1 MPGEPKQIR
10 LMTPIEFAEP
20 LFITIA
26 HPFNQLLIG
35 SQTVLPVQRFK
46 SSNFFFPNDEVIRD
60 KDIKRMTQTSNR
72 RIWQTT
78 QWGVWLLALSVFL
91 NYVDRGALAIAMP
104 QMKGELDLDQNQ
116 LGLMASLFFWTYSL
130 MQIPSGWL
138 VERFDVKW
146 VLAIGFAVWSLAT
159 GLTGISTTFA
169 SLLILRLILGIGES
183 VAYPA
188 YSKIIATRF
197 PPESRGFPNALI
209 DAFSKFGPA
218 LSTLVGGLVVAKFGW
233 RPFFLFMGIGGLIWL
248 VPWILWKST
257 PNEAE
262 AARSAGEPTF
272 FVGFGEI
279 LSRRE
284 CWGTMFGLFSLNYS
298 WYFLIFWFPSYLVME
313 RGFSQEKMAVMGSI
327 PFWLLGAS
335 SMFNGWWS
343 DRLVK
348 SGHSA
353 TWIRKGFMSG
363 GLIGVAA
370 LLLFAGV
377 PDPNMALIAVTVAGI
392 SMGFSSSNNWA
403 ITQILAGQAGAGKWT
418 GIQNAFGNLG
428 GVVSPWLTGYIVNE
442 TGSFYLAFMSTSIV
456 LVVGSLLYFFLIPRV
471 EPLKWSNAPAEQ
483 PTVQNAG

>member
-1 MPGEPKQIR
+1 M
-10 LMTPIEFAEP
+10 
-20 LFITIA
+20 
-26 HPFNQLLIG
+26 
-35 SQTVLPVQRFK
+35 
-46 SSNFFFPNDEVIRD
+46 EVIRD
-60 KDIKRMTQTSNR
+60 TDRKRMSETTHR

-78 QWGVWLLALSVFL
+78 QWGVWMLALSVFL

-104 QMKGELDLDQNQ
+104 QMKGELALDQNQ
-116 LGLMASLFFWTYSL
+116 LGLMASLFFWTYAL

-146 VLAIGFAVWSLAT
+146 VLAIGFAIWSLAT
-159 GLTGISTTFA
+159 GFTGIASTFT
-169 SLLILRLILGIGES
+169 SLLVMRLILGVGES

-218 LSTLVGGLVVAKFGW
+218 LSTLIGGLVVAEFGW
-233 RPFFLFMGIGGLIWL
+233 RPFFLFMGIGGLVWL
-248 VPWILWKST
+248 VPWMMWKSDSDT
-257 PNEAE
+257 VQTTKTKQPV
-262 AARSAGEPTF
+262 F
-272 FVGFGEI
+272 FVSFSEI
-279 LSRRE
+279 LNRRE

-335 SMFNGWWS
+335 SMLTGWWS

-348 SGHSA
+348 NGRSA
-353 TWIRKGFMSG
+353 TWIRKGFISG
-363 GLIGVAA
+363 GLTGVAI

-377 PDPNMALIAVTVAGI
+377 PDANLALAAVTLAGV
-392 SMGFSSSNNWA
+392 SMGFASSNNWA
-403 ITQILAGQAGAGKWT
+403 VTQILAGEAGAGKWT

-428 GVVSPWLTGYIVNE
+428 GVVSPWLTGYIVKE
-442 TGSFYLAFMSTSIV
+442 TGSFYLAFLTTSIV
-456 LVVGSLLYFFLIPRV
+456 LVLGAALYLILIPKV
-471 EPLKWSNAPAEQ
+471 QPLIWKNDPAYVPEPAKAL
-483 PTVQNAG
+483 